1 MKLVEILV
9 KELSEWPEDAR
20 YSIQDSDGEIKFGFG
35 PDPVLDGGRKVW
47 IRDNPSEEVYMDAPI
62 AIDRS
67 SAIVTLGQWQAERDR
82 QNGGEWKRHR
92 GNSQPVDEGTW
103 VEVKLRCGD
112 IQQGLAN
119 AFLWRHAD
127 CDVAANIMK
136 YRIISQPQAEEAEK
150 EVFVGKDVKLEYAFS
165 EEGVSMEDLDWKP
178 IGGKLTSV
186 EGVDPALFGEVED
199 VQLRDTLSTY
209 KEFTVT
215 GQWLQ
220 IDGPIKWRD
229 TVNELD
235 AYIEKFT
242 RERDALIERLA
253 SEGFAL
259 IPPVVSVVSEFSG
272 VDMSDWRN
280 WKRGDVIEMIADD
293 WCDLS
298 RDERYTIISTND
310 NSFTIIDDCDDKRE
324 LSVDEETVFSCGR
337 IPDFKFIKRG

>member
-1 MKLVEILV
+1 MAKTLKQLQPHKFSAGDTV
-9 KELSEWPEDAR
+9 KVVRSGRTEWCKIGDTHTIRICKHDHKGEPVYVVDFDKD
-20 YSIQDSDGEIKFGFG
+20 DS
-35 PDPVLDGGRKVW
+35 W
-47 IRDNPSEEVYMDAPI
+47 IRECNLELV
-62 AIDRS
+62 
-67 SAIVTLGQWQAERDR
+67 ERDR
-82 QNGGEWKRHR
+82 QKGGEWKRHR

-136 YRIISQPQAEEAEK
+136 YRVISQAQAEEVEK

-186 EGVDPALFGEVED
+186 EGVDLALFGEVED

-215 GQWLQ
+215 GQWHQ
-220 IDGPIKWRD
+220 IEGPLKWRD
-229 TVNELD
+229 EVTELN

-242 RERDALIERLA
+242 RERDSLIERLA

-259 IPPVVSVVSEFSG
+259 IPAMTPVMG
-272 VDMSDWRN
+272 VADIDFSDWRN
-280 WKRGDVIEMIADD
+280 WKAGDIVECTHSGFDKVYTEGKSYCVDHVTNEYAKVADD
-293 WCDLS
+293 CG
-298 RDERYTIISTND
+298 E
-310 NSFTIIDDCDDKRE
+310 NSFCHINN
-324 LSVDEETVFSCGR
+324 DEDV
-337 IPDFKFIKRG
+337 KFRLVR